1 MAGRGNAA
9 FCSRNG
15 CLGVF
20 RVSPKK
26 LLPLWGSPLYAQVRS
41 GRFLSSPFPMGMAN
55 ARNIRRSIAV
65 QPSPVRLV
73 VSVVFVSLSGGVNG
87 RVSPMLE
94 VVYGAVSRELHHDFI
109 MKGE

>member
-26 LLPLWGSPLYAQVRS
+26 LLPLWGSPLYAQIRS
-41 GRFLSSPFPMGMAN
+41 GRFLSGPFLMGVAN

-65 QPSPVRLV
+65 RPSLVRLV
-73 VSVVFVSLSGGVNG
+73 VPVVFVSLSGGVKG
-87 RVSPMLE
+87 RVGPMLE
-94 VVYGAVSRELHHDFI
+94 VVYGAVSRELHRDFI
-109 MKGE
+109 MRGE